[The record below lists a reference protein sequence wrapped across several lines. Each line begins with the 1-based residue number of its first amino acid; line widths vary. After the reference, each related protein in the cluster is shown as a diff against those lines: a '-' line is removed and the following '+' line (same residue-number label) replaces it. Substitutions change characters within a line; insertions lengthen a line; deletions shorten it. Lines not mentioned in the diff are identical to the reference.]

1 MKDHP
6 ETELF
11 DEGKL
16 LHTLI
21 DNMPDHIYIKDRS
34 SKFILANQKIASTHG
49 LKSGSEMIGKS
60 DHNYYP
66 KELADKYYGNEQ
78 EIINSGKPLIG
89 IEEKALNEKGEE
101 IYLST
106 TKIPFR
112 DKNGNIIG
120 IVGIGRD
127 ITVRKQAETKLFEH
141 AQELQHVN
149 TLLEEKQEEIRQ
161 QSEELV
167 VQAEN
172 MQMAN
177 LELQKLTVAVSETDN
192 VVLILDAEG
201 NFEWVNKS
209 FTRVYGQTLEEYI
222 RQHGRNLLEGSHN
235 PHIGEILTR
244 CRESGKT
251 IRYQSEATDASGN
264 KIWTQST
271 LTPVFDDRQRIIRFV
286 AIDADI
292 TALKKAQDLINHQK
306 SELETRGKQ
315 LEEANITKD
324 KFFSIIA
331 HDLKNP
337 FHSIMGFT
345 DLMARNY
352 DQIDDARKREYL
364 GLINESTQYAHNL
377 LENLL
382 NWSRAQTN
390 SIRYNPAKT
399 ELHSPVL
406 EIYRILHSSME
417 KKNLNFESRVPE
429 NTMAFAD
436 PNMIQTILRN
446 LLSNAIKFTPENGSI
461 WVSAKARGDRI
472 VVSVQDTGMGI
483 PEDQQKKLFSFG
495 EFHTTKGTDGE
506 QGTGLGLLICHEFV
520 KKHGG
525 ALRLESSP
533 GAGTTFYFDI
543 PSNP

>member
-6 ETELF
+6 DTELF

-60 DHNYYP
+60 DHDYYP
-66 KELADKYYGNEQ
+66 KELADKYYRNEQ
-78 EIINSGKPLIG
+78 EIISNGRPLIG
-89 IEEKALNEKGEE
+89 IEEKALDEKGEE

-112 DKNGNIIG
+112 DQNGNIIG

-127 ITVRKQAETKLFEH
+127 ITIRKQAETKLFEH
-141 AQELQHVN
+141 AEEIQQVN

-161 QSEELV
+161 QAEEIAT
-167 VQAEN
+167 QAEN
-172 MQMAN
+172 VQMAN
-177 LELQKLTVAVSETDN
+177 LELQKLTVALSETDN

-222 RQHGRNLLEGSHN
+222 HQHGRNLLKGSHN
-235 PHIGEILTR
+235 PHIREILSR
-244 CRESGKT
+244 CRESGET
-251 IRYQSEATDASGN
+251 IRYQSGATDKNGK

-271 LTPVFDDRQRIIRFV
+271 LTPVFDERKQIIRYV

-292 TALKKAQDLINHQK
+292 TALKKAQDLINRQK
-306 SELETRGKQ
+306 SELEERGEQ
-315 LEEANITKD
+315 LEQANLTKD

-337 FHSIMGFT
+337 FHSILGFT
-345 DLMARNY
+345 ELIVRNY
-352 DQIDDARKREYL
+352 DEIDDARKREYL
-364 GLINESTQYAHNL
+364 GLINESSQYAHNL

-382 NWSRAQTN
+382 NWSRTQTDQ
-390 SIRYNPAKT
+390 IKYNPARIK
-399 ELHSPVL
+399 LNSLVL
-406 EIYRILHSSME
+406 DIFRILHSSME
-417 KKNLNFESRVPE
+417 KKNLRFENRIPE
-429 NTMAFAD
+429 NIQAFAD
-436 PNMIQTILRN
+436 PNMIQTVLRN

-461 WVSAKARGDRI
+461 TVIAEAGGDRI
-472 VVSVQDTGMGI
+472 VVCVQDTGMGI

-495 EFHTTKGTDGE
+495 EFHTTKGTEGE

-525 ALRLESSP
+525 TLRLESSP
-533 GAGTTFYFDI
+533 GAGTAFYFDI